1 MILIDKIKDIIYKIK
16 DYDRLE
22 SDYCTCLD
30 YATDSKMSKP
40 NYHIETVKTVISDTI
55 SEYIEEGY
63 DMAVEIAIEWLDK
76 NYGRFETKQEA
87 IEDFKNN
94 LKED

>member
-1 MILIDKIKDIIYKIK
+1 MNLIEKIKDIIYKIK

-40 NYHIETVKTVISDTI
+40 NYHIEDVKTVITDTI
-55 SEYIEEGY
+55 SDYIEEGY
-63 DMAVEIAIEWLDK
+63 DRAIEIAIEWLDK
-76 NYGRFETKQEA
+76 NYERFETKQET
-87 IEDFKNN
+87 IEELKNC
-94 LKED
+94 LK

>member
-40 NYHIETVKTVISDTI
+40 NYHIEDVKTVISDTLY
-55 SEYIEEGY
+55 EYIEEGY
-63 DMAVEIAIEWLDK
+63 DRAVKIAIEWLDN
-76 NYGRFETKQEA
+76 NYGHFETKQEA
-87 IEDFKNN
+87 IDDFKNC
-94 LKED
+94 LKGE